1 MSALHDLQRGFAA
14 AIFGEGDAPF
24 ADKVRDGR
32 FPGARLVQIYR
43 NNTFASLTAALE
55 AVYPVVV
62 RLVGEGFFRYA
73 ADTYIHAHP
82 STSGDLH
89 DFGGRFAAFLA
100 TFPAAATLPYLPDV
114 ARLEWAYH
122 RVFHAA
128 DHATCMD
135 AQVPREAGCRER
147 PPLPLEQLAAVP
159 PARHGQ
165 LVFGLHPAT
174 RLLESDYP
182 ILRIW
187 QANQPGAADEQIDL
201 GAGGDRLLVF
211 RRDLAIEFKQLSP
224 GELHLLRAFSVERC
238 FAEAST
244 AALEAEAQL
253 DLAETLRQHVRLGTV
268 ASFHLDLSC
277 A

>member
-1 MSALHDLQRGFAA
+1 MPALPELQRGFAA

-24 ADKVRDGR
+24 VDHVRDGR

-62 RLVGEGFFRYA
+62 RLVGDGFFRYA

-82 STSGDLH
+82 STSGNLH
-89 DFGGRFAAFLA
+89 DFGGRFGAFLA
-100 TFPAAATLPYLPDV
+100 TFPAAASLPYLPDV

-128 DHATCMD
+128 DH
-135 AQVPREAGCRER
+135 
-147 PPLPLEQLAAVP
+147 PPLALAQLAAVP
-159 PARHGQ
+159 PAQHGQ

-182 ILRIW
+182 VLRIW
-187 QANQPGAADEQIDL
+187 QANQPGAADEHVDL
-201 GAGGDRLLVF
+201 DTGGDRLLVF
-211 RRDLAIEFKQLSP
+211 RRALDIEFKRLSA
-224 GELHLLRAFSVERC
+224 GELRLLRAFSVERR

-253 DLAETLRQHVRLGTV
+253 DLGEILRQHVALGTV
-268 ASFHLDLSC
+268 ASFRLDLSY